1 MMADPYGAIMQLMA
15 YPVEVQIILC
25 DAAVADPNGKLHM
38 LGAGWSLTASPTSPH
53 AIALLIK
60 VPWDR
65 TDQRLPLELE
75 LLDADGIPV
84 QLPTPEGYGPV
95 SVHAEIEV
103 GRPTGVPEGI
113 MLDSA
118 FTVGLGPLPL
128 RPGRY
133 QWRANLADQLFSA
146 FFTVLDK

>member
-1 MMADPYGAIMQLMA
+1 MQP
-15 YPVEVQIILC
+15 PVEVQLILC

-53 AIALLIK
+53 AVALLIK

-65 TDQRLPLELE
+65 TNQKLPLKLE
-75 LLDADGIPV
+75 LFDADGKPV
-84 QLPTPEGYGPV
+84 VLADGPIG
-95 SVHAEIEV
+95 VHAEIEV
-103 GRPTGVPEGI
+103 GRPVGVPPGI

-128 RPGRY
+128 PPGRY
-133 QWRANLADQLFSA
+133 QWRADLADQLFSA
-146 FFTVLDK
+146 FFTVLESTAGRPGS

>member
-1 MMADPYGAIMQLMA
+1 MMQAMA

-25 DAAVADPNGKLHM
+25 DAAVADSNGKLHM

-53 AIALLIK
+53 AVALLIK
-60 VPWDR
+60 VPWDL
-65 TDQRLPLELE
+65 TDRQLPLELE

-84 QLPTPEGYGPV
+84 RLPTPDGYGPV

-103 GRPTGVPEGI
+103 SRPTGVPEGI

-128 RPGRY
+128 APGRY

-146 FFTVLDK
+146 FFTVLEKNRSA

>member
-1 MMADPYGAIMQLMA
+1 MAA
-15 YPVEVQIILC
+15 PVEVQIILC

-53 AIALLIK
+53 AVALLIK

-65 TDQRLPLELE
+65 TNQKLPLTLE
-75 LLDADGIPV
+75 LLDADGNSV
-84 QLPTPEGYGPV
+84 LLQDGPIEV
-95 SVHAEIEV
+95 RAEIEV
-103 GRPTGVPEGI
+103 GRPVGVPVGI

-128 RPGRY
+128 PVGRY
-133 QWRANLADQLFSA
+133 QWRADLDGQLFSA
-146 FFTVLDK
+146 FFTVLEPS

>member
-1 MMADPYGAIMQLMA
+1 
-15 YPVEVQIILC
+15 
-25 DAAVADPNGKLHM
+25 
-38 LGAGWSLTASPTSPH
+38 
-53 AIALLIK
+53 
-60 VPWDR
+60 
-65 TDQRLPLELE
+65 
-75 LLDADGIPV
+75 
-84 QLPTPEGYGPV
+84 
-95 SVHAEIEV
+95 
-103 GRPTGVPEGI
+103 

>member
-1 MMADPYGAIMQLMA
+1 MAA
-15 YPVEVQIILC
+15 PVEVQVILC

-53 AIALLIK
+53 AVALLIK

-65 TDQRLPLELE
+65 TNQKLPLMLE
-75 LLDADGIPV
+75 LLDADGSPV
-84 QLPTPEGYGPV
+84 GLADGPIGV
-95 SVHAEIEV
+95 QAEIEV
-103 GRPTGVPEGI
+103 GRPAGVPAGI

-128 RPGRY
+128 PPGRY

-146 FFTVLDK
+146 FFTVLEQR

>member
-1 MMADPYGAIMQLMA
+1 MAVMA
-15 YPVEVQIILC
+15 SPVEVQIILC

-53 AIALLIK
+53 AVALLIK

-65 TDQRLPLELE
+65 TNQRLPLELE
-75 LLDADGIPV
+75 LLDADGNPV
-84 QLPTPEGYGPV
+84 AMPSPEGNGPIG
-95 SVHAEIEV
+95 VHAEIEV
-103 GRPTGVPEGI
+103 GRPAGVPAGI

-128 RPGRY
+128 PPGRY

-146 FFTVLDK
+146 FFTVLDQPRQN